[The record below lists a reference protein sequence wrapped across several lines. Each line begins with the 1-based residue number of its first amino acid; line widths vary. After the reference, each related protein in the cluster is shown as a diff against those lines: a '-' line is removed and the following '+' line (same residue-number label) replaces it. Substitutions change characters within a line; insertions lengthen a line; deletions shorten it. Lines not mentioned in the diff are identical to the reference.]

1 MPFYVVENTDTKVIS
16 DLPQMSFADLQ
27 KFLSDNPTYQ
37 QVITPPAFVKV
48 N

>member
-1 MPFYVVENTDTKVIS
+1 MPYYVVENTETKVVS
-16 DLPQMSFADLQ
+16 DLPLMSFVDLQ

-37 QVITPPAFVKV
+37 QVLAPLGFVKV